1 MGSKTKKEVA
11 DEPRQGGEK
20 AQVYESSSALKAI
33 EHRDKPRRGSESL
46 AWASAVFRTRHYVAA
61 KPTRPIVTM

>member
-11 DEPRQGGEK
+11 AEPRQGGEK
-20 AQVYESSSALKAI
+20 AQVSESSSALKAI
-33 EHRDKPRRGSESL
+33 EHRDKPRGGSESL